1 MKTQLTGRTLWYDGT
16 SEIAPSDL
24 INFVTKYPR
33 AKVCTSEITPE
44 VQQYNK
50 FVSNLDK
57 IVTKAEN
64 IQFDYG
70 WNIPQQYLNLD
81 VSAYII
87 ERFDKEIANNNWSM
101 TSNEVSIRA
110 KRIQLEMQRY
120 KRKGLLDLLRVLIYV
135 INTLEREGV
144 VWGVGRGSSVS
155 SYVLYLIGVH
165 DIDSVLYDINMSD
178 FIGE

>member
-24 INFVTKYPR
+24 VNFITKYPR
-33 AKVCTSEITPE
+33 AKVCTTAITPE

-50 FVSNLDK
+50 FVSNLDR
-57 IVTKAEN
+57 IVTKTEN
-64 IQFDYG
+64 IPFAYE
-70 WNIPQQYLNLD
+70 WNIPQSYLNLD
-81 VSAYII
+81 VNAYII
-87 ERFDKEIANNNWSM
+87 ERFDKEISGNCWSI
-101 TSNEVSIRA
+101 SSDEVSVRA

-120 KRKGLLDLLRVLIYV
+120 KRKGLIDLLRVLIYV
-135 INTLEREGV
+135 INTLEREGC